1 MRKRKDLLIM
11 KKITR
16 LLALALALMLCVAST
31 AVAEDTDAATSTD
44 AATTETTEETT
55 TSSTDVLAVVNGEN
69 VIRETVENIAS
80 NLSYTYSQYGYDTT
94 TDENVKVINQ
104 IALDY
109 AIQYALMDQKAAEW
123 GLDQFTDEEM
133 ETLKATNSES
143 WNSLVDSYVSYY
155 GNLTD
160 ESTDE
165 EKLAAKTSALAALE
179 AMGYTEEVMM
189 QSTIEEEVYNRVR
202 DKMIEGV
209 EVTDDEIQTAF
220 DEQVESDKASYE
232 GNVAYYEYLT
242 QYYGYTSYYIP
253 EGYRGVTQI
262 LLTVDDDLLQTYQD
276 LAAKLEEQEEAEDTS
291 SSDTTEEA
299 TATDTD
305 TTEETPVTQADVDA
319 AYDAIIASV
328 QPTIDEINQKLA
340 DGAAFSDLIAEYGSD
355 PGMQSEPY
363 ASEGYSVHQD
373 SVIWDSAFVKAA
385 FSVENVGDVSEPV
398 LGSYGVYIVYY
409 LRDVPAGAVELTDD
423 IKETLKSSLLST
435 KENEAFS
442 STMNAWRSVST
453 IEYTGDIE
461 ALNAE

>member
-11 KKITR
+11 KKMTR
-16 LLALALALMLCVAST
+16 LLALVLALMLGATSA
-31 AVAEDTDAATSTD
+31 AVAEDTDAAATDTD
-44 AATTETTEETT
+44 AATTETT
-55 TSSTDVLAVVNGEN
+55 TSPTDVMAVVNGKD
-69 VIRETVENIAS
+69 VIRETVDNIAS

-94 TDENVKVINQ
+94 TEENVKAINQ

-109 AIQYALMDQKAAEW
+109 AIQYELMDQKAAEW

-133 ETLKATNSES
+133 EALTASNTET

-155 GNLTD
+155 GGLTD

-242 QYYGYTSYYIP
+242 QYYGYTSYYVP
-253 EGYRGVTQI
+253 EGYRGITQI
-262 LLTVDDDLLQTYQD
+262 LLTVDDDLLQTYED
-276 LAAKLEEQEEAEDTS
+276 LAAKLEEQEEAADSEST
-291 SSDTTEEA
+291 EA
-299 TATDTD
+299 TATDVEA
-305 TTEETPVTQADVDA
+305 TETETPVTQADVDA

-340 DGAAFSDLIAEYGSD
+340 DGTPFADLIAEYGSD

-409 LRDVPAGAVELTDD
+409 LRDIPAGAVELTDD

-435 KENEAFS
+435 KENDAFS

-461 ALNAE
+461 ALSVE